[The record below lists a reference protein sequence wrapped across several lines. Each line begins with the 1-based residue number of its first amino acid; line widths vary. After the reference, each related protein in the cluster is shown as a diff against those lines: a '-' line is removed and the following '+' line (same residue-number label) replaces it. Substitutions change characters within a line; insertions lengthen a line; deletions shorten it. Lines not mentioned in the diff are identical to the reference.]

1 MGENV
6 RAAVRAA
13 DRARRAGIQ
22 VHTFAIGQEALSG
35 PIAPVE
41 MANRTGGL
49 FTPVRHPADIVTA
62 MGEVSLANIE
72 SLTVRILTTGREAE
86 EVELALDGTWT
97 ALVGLVPGRNR
108 IEVTARAS
116 DGSETR
122 REIELQH
129 APDAQLPEVPP
140 GLVAQRNLL
149 LRARLDTLKQVGLG
163 IERERTEQARRELA
177 LQIEQE
183 RRQAEERAAVQRREL
198 RLEAEPD
205 AARTARPAEEAS
217 P

>member
-1 MGENV
+1 
-6 RAAVRAA
+6 
-13 DRARRAGIQ
+13 
-22 VHTFAIGQEALSG
+22 
-35 PIAPVE
+35 
-41 MANRTGGL
+41 
-49 FTPVRHPADIVTA
+49 
-62 MGEVSLANIE
+62 VSLANIE
-72 SLTVRILTTGREAE
+72 SLTVRNLTTGREAE

-177 LQIEQE
+177 LQIEEE
-183 RRQAEERAAVQRREL
+183 RKQAEERASQQRREL
-198 RLEAEPD
+198 RLEAEPP
-205 AARTARPAEEAS
+205 AAPTQENRP
-217 P
+217 